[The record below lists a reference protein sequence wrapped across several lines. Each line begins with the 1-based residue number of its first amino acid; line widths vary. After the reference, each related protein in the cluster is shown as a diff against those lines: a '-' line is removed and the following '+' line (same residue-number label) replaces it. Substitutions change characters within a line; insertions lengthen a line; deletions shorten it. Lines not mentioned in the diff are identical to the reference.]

1 MFALTLIHIIYRE
14 DCYEKN
20 FLVIAIVS
28 TLLVACGANSDEQ
41 APPSSSNGS
50 DTSTTQPEA
59 TAEGNTD
66 GQDHSE
72 MSATDSA
79 QVSEDIHLVS
89 PESGELPMGDAEIVV
104 HIEQENLTPEDV
116 SADVLM
122 PMAGEEDM
130 TALAIVE
137 PGAETKQFK
146 IKTNFGMAGSWTME
160 VKAKGAEPATLAFDV
175 K

>member
-1 MFALTLIHIIYRE
+1 MNKRFWA
-14 DCYEKN
+14 
-20 FLVIAIVS
+20 IAVVS
-28 TLLVACGANSDEQ
+28 TLLVACGANSNEQ
-41 APPSSSNGS
+41 APPSANGS
-50 DTSTTQPEA
+50 DASTTQPEA
-59 TAEGNTD
+59 TAEGKPD

-79 QVSEDIHLVS
+79 QASEDIHLVS

-137 PGAETKQFK
+137 PGAEAKQFK
-146 IKTNFGMAGSWTME
+146 IRTNFGMAGSWTMK
-160 VKAKGAEPATLAFDV
+160 VQAKGAEPAVLAFNV